1 MAIAMKRKLRKKK
14 RRGGLAPDK
23 YLSQDEERLLRRYV
37 KDRADLARSRGSTRD
52 IINEMIVT
60 VLLRSGL
67 RAIELC
73 DLRLKDLPTH
83 HGKDVIHI
91 RDGKGAV
98 ARAVYIPNTLSM
110 KLKQFIK
117 RYRKNAKPSSP
128 LIVNEQCGPLSY
140 RSLYSKI
147 KIIGRLA
154 GIPYLHPHMLRHT
167 YLSRLY
173 AVDKDLRFVQDQAGH
188 ADPRTTAIYAK
199 TEESERIR
207 QVELLSD

>member
-1 MAIAMKRKLRKKK
+1 M
-14 RRGGLAPDK
+14 APDK
-23 YLSQDEERLLRRYV
+23 YLSKDEERRLKKYI
-37 KDRADLARSRGSTRD
+37 KDQADLARARNSTRGV
-52 IINEMIVT
+52 INELVVI
-60 VLLRSGL
+60 VLLKSGL
-67 RAIELC
+67 RAVELC
-73 DLRLKDLPTH
+73 NLRLKDLPTH

-91 RDGKGAV
+91 RDGKGDV
-98 ARAVYIPNTLSM
+98 SRTVYIPNTLST

-147 KIIGRLA
+147 TILGRLA
-154 GIPYLHPHMLRHT
+154 GVPHLHPHMLRHT
-167 YLSRLY
+167 YLTRLY

-199 TEESERIR
+199 TEEKERIL
-207 QVELLSD
+207 QVESLPE

>member
-1 MAIAMKRKLRKKK
+1 M
-14 RRGGLAPDK
+14 APDK
-23 YLSQDEERLLRRYV
+23 YLSKDEERRLKKYV
-37 KDRADLARSRGSTRD
+37 KDQADLARARNSTRGV
-52 IINEMIVT
+52 INEMVIT
-60 VLLRSGL
+60 VLLKSGL

-73 DLRLKDLPTH
+73 NLRLKDLPTH

-91 RDGKGAV
+91 RDGKGDV
-98 ARAVYIPNTLSM
+98 SRTVYIPNTLS
-110 KLKQFIK
+110 KRIGQFIK
-117 RYRKNAKPSSP
+117 RYRKNAKPTSP
-128 LIVNEQCGPLSY
+128 LVANEQGGPLSY

-147 KIIGRLA
+147 KILGRLA
-154 GIPYLHPHMLRHT
+154 GVPHLHPHMLRHT
-167 YLSRLY
+167 YLTRLY